1 MILYYILKYNIIEME
16 RAKGSIAIND
26 VEVLYQSH
34 TSMGNDYIVTYL
46 TEYPR
51 SVVIR
56 LSQIVEI
63 IHNCK
68 ENGVLPYNTISE
80 CNKIADRLHYRLKFD
95 QLDTSVIVAQWV
107 TKKKVVLGGDS
118 YPYNEEEV
126 YEIYGK
132 QSGITGVSFHCLNY
146 VNFCIS
152 GHGDVHIA
160 VDASSSHRHDNYSA
174 HLCVGSSLEELEK
187 IVKARYQYEHFVL
200 CDPYDNPNITI
211 DKFRETL

>member
-1 MILYYILKYNIIEME
+1 ME
-16 RAKGSIAIND
+16 AAKGSITIND
-26 VEVLYQSH
+26 VDVLYQSH
-34 TSMGNDYIVTYL
+34 LSMGKDYIVTYL

-56 LSQIVEI
+56 LSQIVYI
-63 IHNCK
+63 INNCK
-68 ENGVLPYNTISE
+68 EDGILPYNTLSE
-80 CNKIADRLHYRLKFD
+80 CNKIADRLHYRLSFE
-95 QLDTSVIVAQWV
+95 QLDSSVIVAQWV
-107 TKKKVVLGGDS
+107 KKNKIVLGGTS

-126 YEIYGK
+126 YDIYGK
-132 QSGITGVSFHCLNY
+132 QLGITGVSFHCLNY

-160 VDASSSHRHDNYSA
+160 IDASGANRCDKYSA

-200 CDPYDNPNITI
+200 CNPYDNPNITI

>member
-1 MILYYILKYNIIEME
+1 ME
-16 RAKGSIAIND
+16 VAKGGIIIND

-34 TSMGNDYIVTYL
+34 MIMRNEYIVTYL
-46 TEYPR
+46 SEYPR

-56 LSQIVEI
+56 LSQIVNI
-63 IHNCK
+63 IINCK
-68 ENGVLPYNTISE
+68 ENGVLPYNTLTE
-80 CNKIADRLHYRLKFD
+80 CNKIADRLHYRLIFD
-95 QLDTSVIVAQWV
+95 QLDSSIIVAQWV
-107 TKKKVVLGGDS
+107 TKKKIVLGGSS

-132 QSGITGVSFHCLNY
+132 QLCITGVSFHCLNY

-160 VDASSSHRHDNYSA
+160 IDASSSNRCDKYSA
-174 HLCVGSSLEELEK
+174 HLCVGGSLEELEK
-187 IVKARYQYEHFVL
+187 IVKARYQYEYFVL
-200 CDPYDNPNITI
+200 CNPYDNPNITL